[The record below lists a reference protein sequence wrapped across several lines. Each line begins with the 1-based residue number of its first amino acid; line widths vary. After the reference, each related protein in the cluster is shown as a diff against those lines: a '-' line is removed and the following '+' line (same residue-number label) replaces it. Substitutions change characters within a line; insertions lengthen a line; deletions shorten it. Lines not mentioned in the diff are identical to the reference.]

1 MKKQWFRAAAA
12 LGCGALLCTG
22 LGALLGGCSSNKPQ
36 DGSYTARFQHPSSG
50 YVEYLTVTFQNGKPT
65 GAEFDAFLE
74 SDPQSRKSQTTREEY
89 PMTPHP
95 SEWMPQL
102 AKNITAAGTDPDRVA
117 GVAGAT
123 SSSRHARQL
132 YNALLEAA
140 VAGKTGETVVENE
153 PDPANPDSNA
163 NSEAGTDST
172 GDSGTVG
179 GNGDSATDGSSA
191 MDSGSTG
198 AGSSD
203 TGATSG
209 NNAGTN
215 SGTGTGTDDSTGSA
229 AAGGTETD
237 STAANSGNTTGGDV
251 TDGATGGSITGEN
264 AAGSGGGT
272 GSGANA
278 TGNGA

>member
-102 AKNITAAGTDPDRVA
+102 AKNVTAAGTDPDRVA

-132 YNALLEAA
+132 YNALLQAA

-153 PDPANPDSNA
+153 PDPANPDS
-163 NSEAGTDST
+163 GST
-172 GDSGTVG
+172 
-179 GNGDSATDGSSA
+179 TDGSSA

-198 AGSSD
+198 ASTAD
-203 TGATSG
+203 TGTTSG
-209 NNAGTN
+209 NNTGTN
-215 SGTGTGTDDSTGSA
+215 SGTGSGANSGASVGTDSETGTGSA
-229 AAGGTETD
+229 ADSGTGAGAD
-237 STAANSGNTTGGDV
+237 S
-251 TDGATGGSITGEN
+251 
-264 AAGSGGGT
+264 GT
-272 GSGANA
+272 GSGAANDTGAAGGTAA
-278 TGNGA
+278 TNNGGA

>member
-50 YVEYLTVTFQNGKPT
+50 YVEYLAVTFQNGKPT

-102 AKNITAAGTDPDRVA
+102 AKNVTAAGTAPDRVA

-132 YNALLEAA
+132 YNALLQAA

-153 PDPANPDSNA
+153 PDPANPDS
-163 NSEAGTDST
+163 GST
-172 GDSGTVG
+172 
-179 GNGDSATDGSSA
+179 TDGGSA
-191 MDSGSTG
+191 MDSDST
-198 AGSSD
+198 AD
-203 TGATSG
+203 TGTTSG

-215 SGTGTGTDDSTGSA
+215 SGTGVSGDSA
-229 AAGGTETD
+229 AD
-237 STAANSGNTTGGDV
+237 SGASSAADS
-251 TDGATGGSITGEN
+251 
-264 AAGSGGGT
+264 GT
-272 GSGANA
+272 GSGANSGTGSGAANDTGAAGGTAA
-278 TGNGA
+278 TNNGGA